1 MKVTLPDGS
10 VLELQTPEEIE
21 QYMILTGQKVVKTQ
35 AQLLQEQIYEAT
47 RVHEVTQSM
56 QLPKA
61 VGESVPARMPRN
73 QPPREEAPEPHGPE
87 PTPNP
92 WTHRD
97 IAALELPSLTM
108 NILLRHEIRK
118 IGHLMRY
125 SPNQLRELKAFTELN
140 LAHVSNAL
148 QQRGLHLVPNP
159 EPKPDQVVK
168 TVPRVYFVS
177 KLEREAVEVLK
188 LYPQTGLDTR
198 DVATLLGWKDEKA
211 SRVVTGMARQG
222 RVVRRLP
229 NQWKYVLVQDA
240 FTARFEYAY
249 YPQSAQRE
257 WDYENGY

>member
-35 AQLLQEQIYEAT
+35 AQILQEQVREAIQET
-47 RVHEVTQSM
+47 LTPVV
-56 QLPKA
+56 LPKA
-61 VGESVPARMPRN
+61 VGESMPVRMPRN
-73 QPPREEAPEPHGPE
+73 QPPREEAPEPHGPPLP
-87 PTPNP
+87 PTP
-92 WTHRD
+92 WTKRK
-97 IAALELPSLTM
+97 IVELGMPALTT
-108 NILLRHEIRK
+108 NILLRHEIVTV
-118 IGHLMRY
+118 GHLMRY

-140 LAHVSNAL
+140 LAHVTNAL
-148 QQRGLHLVPNP
+148 HQRNLHLAANP
-159 EPKPDQVVK
+159 EPKPDQVIK

-177 KLEREAVEVLK
+177 KIEREAVEVLK
-188 LYPQTGLDTR
+188 LYPETGLDTR

-222 RVVRRLP
+222 RIVRRLP